1 MFKNILRVLSAN
13 GIVAIVGLASSLFLP
28 KMLSIDDY
36 ARYQTFILYMSYIAV
51 LHLGFPTG
59 MNIKYAGKNLEEID
73 KSQYRSEVRIV
84 LLILS
89 FFTCAGLIL
98 YFTTKREMLLYISV
112 MIFLYCFLGSFSL
125 LIQAWGKFRFYAVL
139 HILMSAIPL
148 VVPIAYF
155 YIFRTAS
162 AKLCIHAYII
172 VYGVTTIVCLVY
184 HAGIVRGITSA
195 KLISK
200 VNWNLEKI
208 GFSFLLGNYIN
219 SLFHSIDKQFVK
231 WFCSTSE
238 FSYYSFGLTMQS
250 TMTIF
255 ITAIAQP
262 LFPYL
267 ASGKLSERTQ
277 ITSIKRLLLMLGSI
291 SGLAYFACALVVKL
305 WIPNYVHSLSV
316 IRVYFAIFPAMAII
330 NCLYF
335 NLYKIRKL
343 TKRYVI
349 DLFVMLIFAA
359 IANYIAV
366 ILGFGYVGV
375 AFATTFLNYVWLIYG
390 TFVFKELKLS
400 ITELVFIVLFLVEF
414 IFIPNSQSIL
424 FGTVIYLISDCALCC
439 LCFGKEIKFLI
450 KRTVLNN
457 L

>member
-13 GIVAIVGLASSLFLP
+13 GIVAIVGLASSLLLP
-28 KMLSIDDY
+28 KLLSIDEY
-36 ARYQTFILYMSYIAV
+36 ATYQTFILYMSYIAI

-59 MNIKYAGKNLEEID
+59 MNIKYAGKNLEDID
-73 KSQYRSEVRIV
+73 KSQYRAEVRII

-89 FFTCAGLIL
+89 FFTCVGLIL
-98 YFTTKREMLLYISV
+98 YFATKREMLLYVSV

-148 VVPIAYF
+148 VVPIVYY
-155 YIFRTAS
+155 YIFHIAS
-162 AKLCIHAYII
+162 AKLCILAYLI
-172 VYGVTTIVCLVY
+172 VYGVTTIGCLVY
-184 HAGIVRGITSA
+184 HATIIQGNASA

-200 VNWNLEKI
+200 ANWNLEKI
-208 GFSFLLGNYIN
+208 GFSFLLGNYFS
-219 SLFHSIDKQFVK
+219 SLLHSIDKQFVK
-231 WFCSTSE
+231 WFCITSE

-262 LFPYL
+262 LFPYM
-267 ASGKLSERTQ
+267 AAGKIEDRAQFTAV
-277 ITSIKRLLLMLGSI
+277 KRFLLMLSSL

-305 WIPNYVHSLSV
+305 WIPNYVHSLPV
-316 IRVYFAIFPAMAII
+316 IRVYFAVFPAMAII

-343 TKRYVI
+343 TKRYVV
-349 DLFVMLIFAA
+349 DLFVMLIAAA

-375 AFATTFLNYVWLIYG
+375 AFATTLLNYAWLIYG

-400 ITELVFIVLFLVEF
+400 FTELVFIALFLVEF
-414 IFIPNSQSIL
+414 IFIPSIQSIL
-424 FGTVIYLISDCALCC
+424 LGSVIYLISDCTLCC
-439 LCFGKEIKFLI
+439 LCFGKEIKSLI
-450 KRTVLNN
+450 KRTVI
-457 L
+457 